1 MLVRILCLSILSLFA
16 VSLRA
21 HLHLLKEFY
30 IVIIRL
36 CRALLSEEII
46 DLELTSSR
54 YMSPVVESEEP

>member
-1 MLVRILCLSILSLFA
+1 M
-16 VSLRA
+16 SLRA